1 MDYIID
7 GLNNVRKELPLK
19 TAIHQTKLNM
29 IAQFCCMYDAVF
41 STLLTNETEA
51 LEIKIMSTATT
62 ITNDEAIIECR
73 FIDVRT
79 RKIL

>member
-19 TAIHQTKLNM
+19 TAIHQTNLNM

-41 STLLTNETEA
+41 STLSTNETA
-51 LEIKIMSTATT
+51 TLETKITSTTT
-62 ITNDEAIIECR
+62 ITNDGAIIECR
-73 FIDVRT
+73 FIDVKT
-79 RKIL
+79 QKIL